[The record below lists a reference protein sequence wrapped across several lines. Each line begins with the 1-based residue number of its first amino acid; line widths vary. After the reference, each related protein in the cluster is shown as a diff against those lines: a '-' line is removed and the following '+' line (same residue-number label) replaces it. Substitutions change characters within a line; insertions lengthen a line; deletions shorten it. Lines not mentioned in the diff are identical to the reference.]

1 MKRVITAFLILSFIF
16 QIAAQFGV
24 FLYFE
29 ANQNYIAKTQCENI
43 SKPMLHCEGS
53 CVLSKLLKKT
63 EQEKENKKAFN
74 SRVLDAF
81 VNADINFEFINTV
94 IEVKTETPVFK
105 NPFLKDTFQSI
116 FHPPPISL
124 SV

>member
-1 MKRVITAFLILSFIF
+1 MKRVITTFLIFSFLF

-43 SKPMLHCEGS
+43 SKPLMHCEGS

-63 EQEKENKKAFN
+63 EQDKENKKAFN

-81 VNADINFEFINTV
+81 VHSGADFEFINLV
-94 IEVKTETPVFK
+94 VEIKIEKAIFK
-105 NPFLKDTFQSI
+105 PAFIINPPTSI
-116 FHPPPISL
+116 FHPPPML
-124 SV
+124 V

>member
-1 MKRVITAFLILSFIF
+1 MKRVLTTFLILTFIF

-29 ANQNYIAKTQCENI
+29 ANQSYIAKTQCENI
-43 SKPMLHCEGS
+43 SKPMMHCDGQ

-74 SRVLDAF
+74 SRILDAL
-81 VNADINFEFINTV
+81 VHPDTNFEFTNLV
-94 IEVKTETPVFK
+94 VELKTENPVFK
-105 NPFLKDTFQSI
+105 NPFFTDTYKSI
-116 FHPPPISL
+116 FHPPPIS
-124 SV
+124 

>member
-1 MKRVITAFLILSFIF
+1 MATLLVLTFIF

-24 FLYFE
+24 FLYFK

-43 SKPMLHCEGS
+43 SRPKMHCNGQ
-53 CVLSKLLKKT
+53 CVLAKLLKKT

-81 VNADINFEFINTV
+81 VHPETYFEFNNLV
-94 IEVKTETPVFK
+94 VELADSKTTFTPVFFN
-105 NPFLKDTFQSI
+105 NPPTSI
-116 FHPPPISL
+116 FHPPPIIA
-124 SV
+124 

>member
-1 MKRVITAFLILSFIF
+1 MKRVFTTFLILTFIF

-43 SKPMLHCEGS
+43 KKPEMHCDGQ

-74 SRVLDAF
+74 SRVLDAL
-81 VNADINFEFINTV
+81 VHPDTNFEFINLV
-94 IEVKTETPVFK
+94 VELKNEKAFFK
-105 NPFLKDTFQSI
+105 PAFLINPPTSI
-116 FHPPPISL
+116 FHPPPIS
-124 SV
+124 

>member
-1 MKRVITAFLILSFIF
+1 MKRLVTAFLIFSLMF

-29 ANQNYIAKTQCENI
+29 ANQSYIAKTQCENI
-43 SKPMLHCEGS
+43 AKPMLHCNGQ

-74 SRVLDAF
+74 SRVLDAL
-81 VNADINFEFINTV
+81 VHPDSNFEFVNLIV
-94 IEVKTETPVFK
+94 ELKKQKAIYKPAFFV
-105 NPFLKDTFQSI
+105 NPPTSI
-116 FHPPPISL
+116 FHPPPI
-124 SV
+124 V

>member
-1 MKRVITAFLILSFIF
+1 MKRVITAFLILSFLF

-63 EQEKENKKAFN
+63 EQENENKKAFN
-74 SRVLDAF
+74 NRVLDVF
-81 VNADINFEFINTV
+81 VHPDANFDFINFGVEL
-94 IEVKTETPVFK
+94 KGETPVFR

-116 FHPPPISL
+116 FHPPPS
-124 SV
+124 S